1 MLKQLDVLCSGY
13 HICTQEN
20 GAYAF
25 TRMDTGLDVVPSG
38 ESRQYESDKNETA
51 LLLLTGALTI
61 RTQTGKYE
69 ARRSNI
75 FTERPYCLHVSRGV
89 KVELRADEP
98 SELLIISTTNDRI
111 FPEVWYTPDK
121 VEDRFLGE
129 GLWDG
134 CAKRLIRDILTY
146 DNAPYS
152 NLVVGEIINLPGRW
166 SSYAPHWHRQPE
178 LYYYR
183 FDKPQGFGACF
194 MGDNTYTIRDNSF
207 AAIPGGL
214 CHPQVSAP
222 GYAMYYAWI
231 IRHLDNDPWN
241 ERIMDP
247 AHEWLNEP
255 GAKILNL
262 D

>member
-1 MLKQLDVLCSGY
+1 MLKKLEVKRSGY
-13 HICTQEN
+13 HIITEEN

-25 TRMDTGLDVVPSG
+25 TQMDTGLEIIPAG
-38 ESRQYESDKNETA
+38 ESKVYESGSKETA
-51 LLLLTGALTI
+51 FLLLTGELSL
-61 RTQTGKYE
+61 RTSNGKYE
-69 ARRSNI
+69 AKRKSI
-75 FTERPYCLHVSRGV
+75 FTERPYCLHIPRGV
-89 KVELRADEP
+89 KAELTAGDT
-98 SELLIISTTNDRI
+98 SELLIISTINERI
-111 FPEVWYTPDK
+111 FPEVWYTPGD
-121 VEDRFLGE
+121 VQDRFLGE
-129 GLWDG
+129 GVWEG
-134 CAKRLIRDILTY
+134 CAKRLIRDIFTY

-178 LYYYR
+178 IYYYR

-194 MGDNTYTIRDNSF
+194 IGDDAHTIRDNSF

-214 CHPQVSAP
+214 CHPQVAAP

-247 AHEWLNEP
+247 AHEWLNER
-255 GAKILNL
+255 GAEVLKLG
-262 D
+262 